1 VTWARLLAGVAATAG
16 LWAAFGQLALH
27 GAARVALLGSGPI
40 ATGVALVLCA
50 AGVVG
55 LSGGRQAGARF
66 AGLIVLLL
74 TVVGTLI
81 HVPAIVGTAPGL
93 LLWDLVTRHGWID
106 NASAQVLMVCALGL
120 FIPLRSGSPRLRDAS
135 SAFVAAVLLA
145 GGLARLS
152 GFIGGGLAWDPFA
165 GMPAPV
171 AAGAIA
177 LGGALLFVRRG
188 VALLGMDSANL
199 AITERRALWSRIA
212 TDLRPNGL
220 DDDAGVTE
228 VGLADLDG
236 ALDAI
241 LAGGARGRWVVRV
254 AD

>member
-1 VTWARLLAGVAATAG
+1 M
-16 LWAAFGQLALH
+16 
-27 GAARVALLGSGPI
+27 
-40 ATGVALVLCA
+40 
-50 AGVVG
+50 
-55 LSGGRQAGARF
+55 
-66 AGLIVLLL
+66 
-74 TVVGTLI
+74 
-81 HVPAIVGTAPGL
+81 PAIVGTAPGL

-106 NASAQVLMVCALGL
+106 NASAQVLMVCGVGL

-188 VALLGMDSANL
+188 VALLGAPIAGWRQIPFTVTITLAALSCVLWRSLSMERSRSAL
-199 AITERRALWSRIA
+199 PMEHRDVVAIAGDVHRAV
-212 TDLRPNGL
+212 RPP
-220 DDDAGVTE
+220 
-228 VGLADLDG
+228 
-236 ALDAI
+236 
-241 LAGGARGRWVVRV
+241 RGRC
-254 AD
+254 